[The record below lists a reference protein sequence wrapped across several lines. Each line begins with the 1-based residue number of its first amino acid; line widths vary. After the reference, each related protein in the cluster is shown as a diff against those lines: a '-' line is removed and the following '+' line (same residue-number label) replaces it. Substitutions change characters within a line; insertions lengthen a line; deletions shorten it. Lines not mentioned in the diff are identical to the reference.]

1 MLHQV
6 LSRNGQGKF
15 PTCIFD
21 FNPPISVDRFL
32 LSRPICNVCMKF
44 RHNDIIHK
52 LIISSIQIYYEN
64 HRMYHQGN
72 QFDLF

>member
-1 MLHQV
+1 
-6 LSRNGQGKF
+6 
-15 PTCIFD
+15 
-21 FNPPISVDRFL
+21 
-32 LSRPICNVCMKF
+32 MKF
-44 RHNDIIHK
+44 GHNDIIHK